1 MAFELWTPND
11 LYELR
16 RDPRLDPEPSW
27 FLDEF
32 FTETYYSDDDEIRIG
47 ELPTPYRRL
56 APFVLPSEQGKP
68 IFARKGESVQ
78 AISPAYIKPK
88 DPVRPEDARNV
99 LPSEIFANNG
109 QRPSLAA
116 RFDQRVAEVTQF
128 HLRAIKM
135 TQIWMAARAI
145 LDGRITIQYQRDQG
159 AAHPEV
165 ILDFGRDAGHTIVLN
180 TEYWDDPDYDI
191 ISDLTEWSNT
201 MYNAKFGGRPTKL
214 VVGAAVAPYITKN
227 KGILALLNTQIRGAE
242 DTTMRRGLFNIDQ
255 PMSYI
260 ATLGGIGQ
268 SIEIWT
274 YKDVIESNDGSMVD
288 LMHPKDVLLMAP
300 GVRGVRAFGA
310 IYDTKALAATDGKM
324 AIDIFGKMWETDDP
338 GEIYIMHQS
347 APLMFPLY
355 PNRTLKARVLA

>member
-1 MAFELWTPND
+1 MAYELWTPSD
-11 LYELR
+11 LYDLR
-16 RDPRLDPEPSW
+16 RDDRLDPEPSW

-32 FTETYYSDDDEIRIG
+32 FTETHFSDDDEIRIS
-47 ELPTPYRRL
+47 ELPTAYRRL

-99 LPSEIFANNG
+99 LPSEILANNG
-109 QRPSLAA
+109 QRPSLAQ

-128 HLRAIKM
+128 HLRSIKM

-145 LDGRITIQYQRDQG
+145 LDGKVVIRYQRDQG
-159 AAHPEV
+159 AAYPEV
-165 ILDFGRDAGHTIVLN
+165 TVDFGRDAGHTIVLN

-191 ISDLTEWSNT
+191 IGDLETWSNT
-201 MYNAKFGGRPTKL
+201 MYNAKYGGRPTRL
-214 VVGAAVAPYITKN
+214 VVGAAVAPFITKN

-242 DTTMRRGLFNIDQ
+242 GTTMQRGLFNINQ

-268 SIEIWT
+268 AIEIWT
-274 YKDVIESNDGSMVD
+274 YKDQIESNDGSMIE
-288 LMHPKDVLLMAP
+288 LMDPKDVLLLAA
-300 GVRGVRAFGA
+300 GVRGVKAFGA
-310 IYDTKALAATDGKM
+310 IYDTKALAAYGGKM
-324 AIDIFGKMWETDDP
+324 AIDIFGKMFETDDP
-338 GEIYIMHQS
+338 GELYIMHQS
-347 APLMFPLY
+347 APMMIPLY